1 MEARSLIINLKK
13 RNRKILMFW
22 IKGHSGL
29 RGNELADQAAKT
41 AANKEEENLHYDK
54 LTIRQMKKKL
64 KILLHDN
71 WYKSYN

>member
-1 MEARSLIINLKK
+1 
-13 RNRKILMFW
+13 MFW

-41 AANKEEENLHYDK
+41 AAKKEEENLHYDK

-64 KILLHDN
+64 KILLMTIDTNPTTHTITRGLKN
-71 WYKSYN
+71 SFLM